1 MQLIAA
7 VYDEKR
13 TQAIKMAVR
22 AGGAALSERSG
33 LEPFWSFLRALFLN
47 LAIVVM
53 IGFPSIVPSLA
64 ESCIVV
70 DSDADLDDFRAVI
83 TLAPTGQ
90 LAAIVIT
97 EGIARAHEGA
107 GAMENLLSHAGLV
120 VPVIVG
126 ASADRERQ
134 YTPDKN
140 LPAWRRAAEQLN
152 GILTNPISPS
162 IQTDGDFVR
171 TLRRLTAKC
180 STVSLLVIG
189 PWTSF
194 LRYAAD
200 LLPKVDR
207 ITVQGRPYPDEPGGE
222 PAGFNCVYD
231 IEPCRTSFDLLTGR
245 QLRADRRLRVNWVDI
260 PNGAESCGSAEPG
273 VDGSGKRLF
282 AFRPTDQWI
291 HDLQG
296 AGKAAG
302 AVAEVLNANRD
313 SWQQTSLWDDLAALF
328 LLRPEIFGR
337 RGGHFEPC
345 VPAAT
350 VRNLLTE
357 AMSRTLAK

>member
-1 MQLIAA
+1 MQLITA
-7 VYDEKR
+7 VYDEKSP
-13 TQAIKMAVR
+13 R
-22 AGGAALSERSG
+22 AMEMPVGTGGAALSERSSSDP
-33 LEPFWSFLRALFLN
+33 LWSFLRTLCLN

-53 IGFPSIVPSLA
+53 IGFPSVVPSLA

-83 TLAPTGQ
+83 TLASTGE

-107 GAMENLLSHAGLV
+107 GAMENLLSRAGLV

-126 ASADRERQ
+126 ASADPERQ

-140 LPAWRRAAEQLN
+140 LPEWRRAAEQLN
-152 GILTNPISPS
+152 GTLTNPISPS
-162 IQTDGDFVR
+162 IQTDGNFVR
-171 TLRRLTAKC
+171 TVRRVTAKC

-200 LLPKVDR
+200 LLPKVDL
-207 ITVQGRPYPDEPGGE
+207 IKVQWRPYPDEPGGE

-231 IEPCRTSFDLLTGR
+231 IEACRTSFDLLTGR

-273 VDGSGKRLF
+273 VDGSGKRVF
-282 AFRPTDQWI
+282 AFRPTEQWI

-296 AGKAAG
+296 AGKAAHS
-302 AVAEVLNANRD
+302 VAEVLNEYPY
-313 SWQQTSLWDDLAALF
+313 SWHQTSLWDDLAALF
-328 LLRPEIFGR
+328 LLRPDIFGR

>member
-22 AGGAALSERSG
+22 AGGAALAERSS
-33 LEPFWSFLRALFLN
+33 LDPFWSFLRALFLN

-194 LRYAAD
+194 LRYADD

-207 ITVQGRPYPDEPGGE
+207 ITVQGRAPSLATATPTGRPHTVVSLTTKPVAKSSYSPVGTPSLVITRITLYP
-222 PAGFNCVYD
+222 VSVLRSQ
-231 IEPCRTSFDLLTGR
+231 EPC
-245 QLRADRRLRVNWVDI
+245 
-260 PNGAESCGSAEPG
+260 SAAKTLPEY
-273 VDGSGKRLF
+273 SGGNCC
-282 AFRPTDQWI
+282 P
-291 HDLQG
+291 
-296 AGKAAG
+296 
-302 AVAEVLNANRD
+302 V
-313 SWQQTSLWDDLAALF
+313 
-328 LLRPEIFGR
+328 
-337 RGGHFEPC
+337 
-345 VPAAT
+345 
-350 VRNLLTE
+350 
-357 AMSRTLAK
+357 

>member
-107 GAMENLLSHAGLV
+107 G
-120 VPVIVG
+120 
-126 ASADRERQ
+126 
-134 YTPDKN
+134 DKN

-152 GILTNPISPS
+152 GILTNPISLS

-180 STVSLLVIG
+180 FTVSLLVIG

-207 ITVQGRPYPDEPGGE
+207 ITVQRRPYPDEPGGE